1 MVSTISDSD
10 VVYERRTERVH
21 KYHWPAIQLNLWML
35 FMLVASC
42 AILGMFAN
50 FISIQQQLRLAVPWY
65 VWCMPSLSHSPPRLF
80 IPGTLALSYI
90 SSSPPSDHRSALF
103 R

>member
-50 FISIQQQLRLAVPWY
+50 FITIQQQLRLAVPWY
-65 VWCMPSLSHSPPRLF
+65 VSAPPPPLPFLYLVVYPSRVLSLISNGSLLR
-80 IPGTLALSYI
+80 PGT
-90 SSSPPSDHRSALF
+90 SPTT
-103 R
+103 